1 MLLLSSRRILPVRCW
16 HCCSGAGG
24 HRDAQDTP
32 RAAGLCW
39 GGWVGVTLTTVSPW
53 RGGSAHGFLW
63 GLEAMSRG
71 CHPQCGSLCS
81 ASTQSFVTITPAPA
95 PLAPAAS
102 PSAAPPVSQAALL
115 QARQWQE
122 EEKKNPVSV
131 GFLLQF
137 ESRCSMRSS

>member
-24 HRDAQDTP
+24 HRDVQDAP
-32 RAAGLCW
+32 GAAGLCRGDW
-39 GGWVGVTLTTVSPW
+39 AGVILTTVSPW

-71 CHPQCGSLCS
+71 CHPPVWKPLLRQHPVLCDHHPC
-81 ASTQSFVTITPAPA
+81 T
-95 PLAPAAS
+95 S
-102 PSAAPPVSQAALL
+102 PSRTRSLPVCCPHPVSQAALL

-122 EEKKNPVSV
+122 EEKKKKS
-131 GFLLQF
+131 
-137 ESRCSMRSS
+137 C